1 MLEASIH
8 TALDTPDPITE
19 EIARDRFQCL
29 SNTVGFLQTNG
40 GSGQGQALAG
50 LAILI
55 EVIADISLD
64 QVIHQSIL

>member
-8 TALDTPDPITE
+8 TALDTLEPITE

-40 GSGQGQALAG
+40 
-50 LAILI
+50 
-55 EVIADISLD
+55 
-64 QVIHQSIL
+64 